1 MRFTIAPIKSI
12 LTLSLLLAMPLTIAQ
27 GQSGAR
33 EAMADAMAR
42 MMEAMGMFNPSPGT
56 SAPPYPMWMPGAG
69 GAGMPW
75 GGSPFQDPSGAM
87 SMGDTMMRKLYPNM
101 PGVGSAGQPYPWM
114 GAGLEG
120 IWEGRDGELLIVQ
133 GKRFRIYS
141 GAAAYVDGYLHTQGD
156 KLAMY
161 NTGDQQARA
170 FEYAESDGRLVLRD
184 PAGQIYLYRRL
195 RLDAVEPG
203 GAPSAPDR

>member
-1 MRFTIAPIKSI
+1 MSLTIAPIKAV
-12 LTLSLLLAMPLTIAQ
+12 LTLLLLLAMPLTIAQ

-33 EAMADAMAR
+33 EAMADAMAQ
-42 MMEAMGMFNPSPGT
+42 MMEAMGMFNPSSGT

-87 SMGDTMMRKLYPNM
+87 SMGDNMMRKLYPNM
-101 PGVGSAGQPYPWM
+101 PGVGSPGQSYPWM

-203 GAPSAPDR
+203 EAPSAPAR